1 MLHSYNCISS
11 VNSFPMRSFE
21 VTLDTPLSFPRIAMR
36 SIFGCNLALLCELCV
51 VCLLLDACA
60 WYSSVYL
67 CVWQKKKQGDS
78 ESAALPHSSI
88 DDLHDT
94 LVDALAHID
103 EWCATF
109 PHFPQ
114 QQTWEQITQSHS
126 CLLIVVVQPSYP
138 DKEKKT
144 LQNVTNCIVVSWL
157 VI

>member
-1 MLHSYNCISS
+1 MNQSLQAFMAHLQSQPCTFDSNTGVESCNCNIGSAWHCSTPQIQTESLHISLSIWSYCGGKQTPSCMTVLWVFISPNSS
-11 VNSFPMRSFE
+11 V
-21 VTLDTPLSFPRIAMR
+21 
-36 SIFGCNLALLCELCV
+36 
-51 VCLLLDACA
+51 
-60 WYSSVYL
+60 
-67 CVWQKKKQGDS
+67 
-78 ESAALPHSSI
+78 

-144 LQNVTNCIVVSWL
+144 LQNLTNCIVVSWL